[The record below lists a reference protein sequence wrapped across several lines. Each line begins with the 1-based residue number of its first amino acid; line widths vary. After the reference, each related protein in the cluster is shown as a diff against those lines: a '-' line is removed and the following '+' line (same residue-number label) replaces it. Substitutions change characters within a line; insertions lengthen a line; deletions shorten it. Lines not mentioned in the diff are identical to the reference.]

1 MTTLDFGNTL
11 ANIDGISFQSRN
23 DWIIGETT
31 SNNHV
36 ELTQGDSAEI
46 LELVT
51 GIYIGANADSNDNSL
66 TISGR
71 VMAATAEI
79 GAAGNVGNQLILNS
93 TATNAIET
101 LSLHEN
107 NSLLIEG
114 EFATLDLL
122 DTELG
127 STELFAVIDGNSQLI
142 TELNFDTLLRT
153 SFDATTGYTT
163 FTAATVEQL
172 LLGDTDRSGAVNFL
186 DISPFISLLATGQ
199 FQAEADIDQN
209 GVVNFLDI
217 APFIQILAG

>member
-101 LSLHEN
+101 LSLNEN

-127 STELFAVIDGNSQLI
+127 STDLFAVIDGNSQLI